1 MAPPVPMRED
11 LLMHAPPRPSPA
23 LRRSPSL
30 PRSVPV
36 VTGLGLAAVFGV
48 LLTLV
53 AGAWEPLVS
62 LDRHVADGLHTV
74 AVEHRGWTRF
84 VRVLSDWLWDPWTMR
99 AALALAVL
107 WLLRRRD
114 RLLAAWIAGTSAL
127 GTALQQG
134 IKAAVGRAR
143 PSWPDP
149 VATAHYAAFP
159 SGHAL
164 TATVAC
170 GLLVWLLRRHGVRA
184 RGLRAA
190 AAAGAVSV
198 LGVGLT
204 RLYLG
209 VHWASDV
216 VGGWL
221 LGGALVAVSAGLF
234 GMVTQRQGHERLGG

>member
-1 MAPPVPMRED
+1 
-11 LLMHAPPRPSPA
+11 MHAPSRPSPA
-23 LRRSPSL
+23 L
-30 PRSVPV
+30 PRAPFLTRPAPV
-36 VTGLGLAAVFGV
+36 RTGLALAAVFGV
-48 LLTLV
+48 LLALV

-62 LDRHVADGLHTV
+62 LDRHVADGLHPV
-74 AVEHRGWTRF
+74 AVEHRGWTRC

-114 RLLAAWIAGTSAL
+114 LLSAAWIAGTSAL

-164 TATVAC
+164 SATVAC
-170 GLLVWLLRRHGVRA
+170 GLLVWLLWRYGARA
-184 RGLRAA
+184 RGLGAA
-190 AAAGAVSV
+190 AAAAAVSV

-216 VGGWL
+216 LGGWL
-221 LGGALVAVSAGLF
+221 LGAALVAASVGLF
-234 GMVTQRQGHERLGG
+234 GTVTRRRAGGGS

>member
-1 MAPPVPMRED
+1 
-11 LLMHAPPRPSPA
+11 MHAPPRPSPA
-23 LRRSPSL
+23 LPRSPS
-30 PRSVPV
+30 RTSARPV
-36 VTGLGLAAVFGV
+36 ALRTGLVLAAVFGV
-48 LLTLV
+48 LLALV
-53 AGAWEPLVS
+53 ACAWEPLVS
-62 LDRHVADGLHTV
+62 LDRHVADGLHPV
-74 AVEHRGWTRF
+74 AVEHRGWTRC

-99 AALALAVL
+99 AALAVAAL
-107 WLLRRRD
+107 WLARRRD
-114 RLLAAWIAGTSAL
+114 WLLCAWIAGTSAL

-134 IKAAVGRAR
+134 LKAAVGRAR

-170 GLLVWLLRRHGVRA
+170 GLLVWLLWRHGVRA
-184 RGLRAA
+184 AGLRAA
-190 AAAGAVSV
+190 LAAGAVSV
-198 LGVGLT
+198 LGVGFT

-209 VHWASDV
+209 VHWLSDV

-234 GMVTQRQGHERLGG
+234 GTLTGRRAEGAGTGGAVRP

>member
-1 MAPPVPMRED
+1 
-11 LLMHAPPRPSPA
+11 MHAPPKPSPA
-23 LRRSPSL
+23 LPRSPSRT
-30 PRSVPV
+30 PSARRTVTR
-36 VTGLGLAAVFGV
+36 TGLALAVAFVV
-48 LLTLV
+48 LLALV

-62 LDRHVADGLHTV
+62 LDRQVAEGLHPV
-74 AVEHRGWTRF
+74 AVEHRGWTRC

-99 AALALAVL
+99 AALAVAAL
-107 WLLRRRD
+107 WLVRRRD
-114 RLLAAWIAGTSAL
+114 WLLCAWIAGTSAL

-134 IKAAVGRAR
+134 LKAAVGRAR

-170 GLLVWLLRRHGVRA
+170 GLLVWLLWRYGVRA
-184 RGLRAA
+184 AWLRAA
-190 AAAGAVSV
+190 LAAGAVSV
-198 LGVGLT
+198 LGVGFT

-209 VHWASDV
+209 VHWLSDV

-221 LGGALVAVSAGLF
+221 LGGALVAVSAGVF
-234 GMVTQRQGHERLGG
+234 GALTGRRADGTGTGDAVRP

>member
-1 MAPPVPMRED
+1 
-11 LLMHAPPRPSPA
+11 MHAPPRPSSA
-23 LRRSPSL
+23 L
-30 PRSVPV
+30 PRPLSLVRRAPIPA
-36 VTGLGLAAVFGV
+36 GLVLAAVFGV
-48 LLTLV
+48 LLALV
-53 AGAWEPLVS
+53 AGAWEPLAS
-62 LDRHVADGLHTV
+62 LDRNVANGLHPV

-114 RLLAAWIAGTSAL
+114 LLLAAWIAGTSAL

-134 IKAAVGRAR
+134 IKAAVGKDR

-164 TATVAC
+164 SATVAC
-170 GLLVWLLRRHGVRA
+170 GLLVWLLWRYGARA

-198 LGVGLT
+198 LGVGFT

-209 VHWASDV
+209 VHWVSDV
-216 VGGWL
+216 LGGWL
-221 LGGALVAVSAGLF
+221 LGGALVAASVGLF
-234 GMVTQRQGHERLGG
+234 GTVTRRRGRSGT